1 MKSNLF
7 KNFKTLKEKESEI
20 AEPTKDLVS
29 EKMDNVSVKEEVLI
43 PHTKEKTESKKDK
56 TKKIVEP
63 VAEKNILTE
72 KPKETAIVTPKVAKA
87 NPAKPVNPYAKRLD
101 SSVQKKSFTIFLKDD
116 SLEFLK
122 DFVFYKVTGEK
133 LIFYNQSDALVE
145 ALDLIRDSF
154 GDIPERPKYIRE
166 QEKMKKGGRKR
177 NSDEVYS
184 STTSCYIPVTYWDFI
199 KDVSYSK
206 VISGNMYYKDW
217 DLIEIGV
224 ETLRKKYKGLV
235 LPRPDYIREDEMQR
249 GRRTKNADQGA

>member
-7 KNFKTLKEKESEI
+7 KNFKTLKEKGNEVS
-20 AEPTKDLVS
+20 EPTKNLVS
-29 EKMDNVSVKEEVLI
+29 GKTDNVSVKEEISI
-43 PHTKEKTESKKDK
+43 PKTGKTTVVNKDNSKKIFEP
-56 TKKIVEP
+56 TVEKKILVVNPNES
-63 VAEKNILTE
+63 VF
-72 KPKETAIVTPKVAKA
+72 VTPKFAKA

-133 LIFYNQSDALVE
+133 LFFYNQSDALVE

-154 GDIPERPKYIRE
+154 SNIPERPEHIRE

-199 KDVSYSK
+199 KDVTYSK

-235 LPRPDYIREDEMQR
+235 SPRPDYIREDEMQR
-249 GRRTKNADQGA
+249 GRRTKNVDKGA